1 MTQLEI
7 DDKENISYIDN
18 QNIKQE
24 KLFKENKSNIDF
36 QSILTQIKIS
46 STISSKKNILDNL
59 ITAIRKNK
67 EIFNVKESKEFL
79 INVYK
84 LLQSSISE
92 NNILFILS
100 QLSLIEI
107 IIDILYKDKTFEL
120 FFKRILPK
128 LMKALMKNY

>member
-46 STISSKKNILDNL
+46 STISSKKI
-59 ITAIRKNK
+59 
-67 EIFNVKESKEFL
+67 
-79 INVYK
+79 YW
-84 LLQSSISE
+84 
-92 NNILFILS
+92 
-100 QLSLIEI
+100 I
-107 IIDILYKDKTFEL
+107 I
-120 FFKRILPK
+120 
-128 LMKALMKNY
+128 